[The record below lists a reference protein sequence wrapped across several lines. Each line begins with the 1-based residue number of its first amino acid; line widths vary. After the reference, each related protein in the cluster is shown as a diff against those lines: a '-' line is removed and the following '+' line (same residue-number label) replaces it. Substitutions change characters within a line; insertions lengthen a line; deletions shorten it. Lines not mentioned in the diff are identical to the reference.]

1 MCYWH
6 VLLHSI
12 KPVGRCAVAL
22 YCIRAVAP
30 SVVIAAMAA
39 IVEVQHLVKGGSL
52 LPAFPWVVKDVE
64 TVEGIPFFELDG
76 GHTGLCRFVTGKS
89 KMPEVTWLE
98 HLKKLRTDACMQAS
112 LEASLQGDP
121 QCKPPFVEVAV
132 PDVEYDGQSAP
143 ATSLKIR
150 WATTCGENIKLE
162 LSAANLNH
170 MRLACL
176 SSRAPRPHVRRKPWA
191 PEFKRCRWIAR
202 NNGFL
207 AQRPHEFRFFDAGD
221 DIDYARHL
229 AYRWAKVEDMPSSD
243 DEGEFIGGA
252 FLPGSAGI
260 EKTRSTDS
268 DSSELS
274 DL

>member
-1 MCYWH
+1 
-6 VLLHSI
+6 
-12 KPVGRCAVAL
+12 
-22 YCIRAVAP
+22 
-30 SVVIAAMAA
+30 
-39 IVEVQHLVKGGSL
+39 
-52 LPAFPWVVKDVE
+52 
-64 TVEGIPFFELDG
+64 
-76 GHTGLCRFVTGKS
+76 
-89 KMPEVTWLE
+89 MPEVTWLE

-132 PDVEYDGQSAP
+132 PDVEFAGGWQFAP

-162 LSAANLNH
+162 LSAENLDY

-176 SSRAPRPHVRRKPWA
+176 STRAPRAHVRRKPWA

-207 AQRPHEFRFFDAGD
+207 AQRPHEFKFFDAGE

-229 AYRWAKVEDMPSSD
+229 AYRWAKGGVHWTAEWTHMPSSD
-243 DEGEFIGGA
+243 DEGEYIGGA
-252 FLPGSAGI
+252 VLPGPIAGE
-260 EKTRSTDS
+260 EKTLSTDS
-268 DSSELS
+268 DSSGS
-274 DL
+274 I